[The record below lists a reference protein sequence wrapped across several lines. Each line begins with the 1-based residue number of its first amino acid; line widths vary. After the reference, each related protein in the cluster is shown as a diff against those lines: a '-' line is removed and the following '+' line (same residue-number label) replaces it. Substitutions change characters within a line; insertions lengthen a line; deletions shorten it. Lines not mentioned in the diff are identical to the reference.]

1 MMTLRLTV
9 AAAALM
15 LSSAGFAAV
24 TLTVPE
30 EIKIVAVNDQ
40 EVTGGLF
47 RSTEKYKLDAGENVL
62 TVRYSEFF
70 QHADNS
76 HDILK
81 SGVAAIRTP
90 SLIDGQEYRLGLVN
104 APKDFDAAQKY
115 KDQPIFG
122 LYDKSNQLLVQQAGA
137 KKEQKSIFS
146 NGVLGNAVDFMK
158 KDAVPENQ
166 PAPVYAQS
174 VAVKPTNVVSPVAAS
189 KNVTINE
196 NGADQQLIQLWQ
208 KANKAERQKF
218 MSWLAEQAN

>member
-47 RSTEKYKLDAGENVL
+47 RSTEKYKLDAGENLL

-90 SLIDGQEYRLGLVN
+90 ALIDGQEYRLGLVN

-137 KKEQKSIFS
+137 KKEQKTIFS
-146 NGVLGNAVDFMK
+146 NGVLGNAVDFTK
-158 KDAVPENQ
+158 KEVVPENQ
-166 PAPVYAQS
+166 PAPIYAQS
-174 VAVKPTNVVSPVAAS
+174 VAVKPTNVVSPVAAP

-208 KANKAERQKF
+208 KASKAERQKF

>member
-47 RSTEKYKLDAGENVL
+47 RSTEKYKLDAGENLL

-90 SLIDGQEYRLGLVN
+90 ALIDGQEYRLGLVN

-122 LYDKSNQLLVQQAGA
+122 LYDRSNQLLVQQAGA

-146 NGVLGNAVDFMK
+146 NGVLGNAVDFTK
-158 KDAVPENQ
+158 KEAVPENQ
-166 PAPVYAQS
+166 PAPAYAQS

>member
-47 RSTEKYKLDAGENVL
+47 RSTEKYKLDAGENLL

-90 SLIDGQEYRLGLVN
+90 ALIDGQEYRLGLVN

-122 LYDKSNQLLVQQAGA
+122 LYDRSNQLLVQQAGA

-146 NGVLGNAVDFMK
+146 NGVLGNAVDFAK
-158 KDAVPENQ
+158 KEAVPENQ
-166 PAPVYAQS
+166 PSPVYAQS
-174 VAVKPTNVVSPVAAS
+174 VTVKSTNVAS
-189 KNVTINE
+189 HITTPKNVTINE

-218 MSWLAEQAN
+218 MGWLAEQAN

>member
-47 RSTEKYKLDAGENVL
+47 RSTEKYKLDAGENLL

-90 SLIDGQEYRLGLVN
+90 ALIDGQEYRLGLVN

-122 LYDKSNQLLVQQAGA
+122 LYDRSNQLLVQQAGA

-146 NGVLGNAVDFMK
+146 NGVLGNAVDFAK
-158 KDAVPENQ
+158 KEAVPENQ
-166 PAPVYAQS
+166 PSPVYAQS
-174 VAVKPTNVVSPVAAS
+174 VTVKSTNVAS
-189 KNVTINE
+189 HIATPKNVTINE

>member
-1 MMTLRLTV
+1 MTLRLTV

-47 RSTEKYKLDAGENVL
+47 RSTEKYKLDAGENLL

-90 SLIDGQEYRLGLVN
+90 ALIDGQEYRLGLVN

-122 LYDKSNQLLVQQAGA
+122 LYDRSNQLLVQQAGA

-146 NGVLGNAVDFMK
+146 NGVLGNAVDFTK
-158 KDAVPENQ
+158 KEAVPENQ
-166 PAPVYAQS
+166 PAPVYTQS
-174 VAVKPTNVVSPVAAS
+174 VTVKPTNVVSPVTAP

>member
-1 MMTLRLTV
+1 MTLRLTV

-47 RSTEKYKLDAGENVL
+47 RSTEKYKLNAGENLL

-90 SLIDGQEYRLGLVN
+90 ALIDGQEYRLGLVN

-122 LYDKSNQLLVQQAGA
+122 LYDRSNQLLVQQAGA

-146 NGVLGNAVDFMK
+146 NGFLGNAVDFAK
-158 KDAVPENQ
+158 KEAVPENQ
-166 PAPVYAQS
+166 PSPVYAQS
-174 VAVKPTNVVSPVAAS
+174 VTVKSTNVAS
-189 KNVTINE
+189 HITTPKNVTINE

-208 KANKAERQKF
+208 KASKAERQKF

>member
-47 RSTEKYKLDAGENVL
+47 RSTEKYKLDAGENLL

-90 SLIDGQEYRLGLVN
+90 ALIDGQEYRLGLVN

-122 LYDKSNQLLVQQAGA
+122 LYDRSNQLLMQQAGA

-146 NGVLGNAVDFMK
+146 NGVLGNAVDFTK
-158 KDAVPENQ
+158 KEAVPENQ

-174 VAVKPTNVVSPVAAS
+174 LNVKPTNVAAPVVAP
-189 KNVTINE
+189 KNIAVHQ

-208 KANKAERQKF
+208 KASKAERQKF

>member
-1 MMTLRLTV
+1 MTLRLTV

-47 RSTEKYKLDAGENVL
+47 RSTEKYKLDAGENLL

-90 SLIDGQEYRLGLVN
+90 ALIDGQEYRLGLVN

-146 NGVLGNAVDFMK
+146 NGVLGNAVDFTK
-158 KDAVPENQ
+158 KEAVPENQ

-208 KANKAERQKF
+208 KASKAERQKF

>member
-47 RSTEKYKLDAGENVL
+47 RSTEKYKLDAGENLL

-90 SLIDGQEYRLGLVN
+90 ALIDGQEYRLGLVN

-146 NGVLGNAVDFMK
+146 NGVLGNAVDFTK
-158 KDAVPENQ
+158 KEAVPENQ

-208 KANKAERQKF
+208 KASKAERQKF

>member
-1 MMTLRLTV
+1 MTLRLTV

-47 RSTEKYKLDAGENVL
+47 RSTEKYKLDAGENLL

-90 SLIDGQEYRLGLVN
+90 ALIDGQEYRLGLVN

-137 KKEQKSIFS
+137 KKEQKTIFS
-146 NGVLGNAVDFMK
+146 NGVLGNAVDFTK
-158 KDAVPENQ
+158 KEVVPENQ
-166 PAPVYAQS
+166 PAPIYAQS
-174 VAVKPTNVVSPVAAS
+174 VAVKPTNVVSPVAAP

-208 KANKAERQKF
+208 KASKAERQKF

>member
-1 MMTLRLTV
+1 MTLRLTV

-47 RSTEKYKLDAGENVL
+47 RSTEKYKLDAGENL
-62 TVRYSEFF
+62 LMVRYSEFF

-90 SLIDGQEYRLGLVN
+90 ALIDGQEYRLGLVN

-122 LYDKSNQLLVQQAGA
+122 LYDRSNQLLVQQAGA

-146 NGVLGNAVDFMK
+146 NGVLGNAVDFTK
-158 KDAVPENQ
+158 KEAVPENQ

-174 VAVKPTNVVSPVAAS
+174 VTVKPTNVVSPVVAS
-189 KNVTINE
+189 KNVIINE

>member
-1 MMTLRLTV
+1 MTLRLTV

-146 NGVLGNAVDFMK
+146 NGVLGNAVDFTK
-158 KDAVPENQ
+158 KEAVPESQ

-208 KANKAERQKF
+208 KASKAERQKF

>member
-1 MMTLRLTV
+1 MTLRLTV

>member
-1 MMTLRLTV
+1 MTLRLTV

-47 RSTEKYKLDAGENVL
+47 RSTEKYKLDAGENLL

-90 SLIDGQEYRLGLVN
+90 ALIDGQEYRLGLIN

-146 NGVLGNAVDFMK
+146 NGVLGNAVDFTK
-158 KDAVPENQ
+158 KEAVPENQ
-166 PAPVYAQS
+166 PSPVYAQS
-174 VAVKPTNVVSPVAAS
+174 VTVKSTNVAS
-189 KNVTINE
+189 HITTPKNVTINE
-196 NGADQQLIQLWQ
+196 NGADQQLIQIWQ

>member
-47 RSTEKYKLDAGENVL
+47 RSTEKYKLDAGENL
-62 TVRYSEFF
+62 LMVRYSEFF

-90 SLIDGQEYRLGLVN
+90 ALIDGQEYRLGLVN

-122 LYDKSNQLLVQQAGA
+122 LYDRSNQLLVQQAGA

-146 NGVLGNAVDFMK
+146 NGVLGNAVDFTK
-158 KDAVPENQ
+158 KEAVPENQ

-174 VAVKPTNVVSPVAAS
+174 VTVKPTNVVSPVVAS
-189 KNVTINE
+189 KNVIINE

>member
-1 MMTLRLTV
+1 MTLRLTV

-47 RSTEKYKLDAGENVL
+47 RSTEKYKLDAGENLL

-90 SLIDGQEYRLGLVN
+90 ALIDGQEYRLGLVN

-122 LYDKSNQLLVQQAGA
+122 LYDRSNQLLVQQAGA

-146 NGVLGNAVDFMK
+146 NGVLGNAVDFAK
-158 KDAVPENQ
+158 KEAVPENQ
-166 PAPVYAQS
+166 PSPVYAQS
-174 VAVKPTNVVSPVAAS
+174 VTVKSTNVAS
-189 KNVTINE
+189 HITTPKNVTINE

-218 MSWLAEQAN
+218 MGWLAEQAN

>member
-1 MMTLRLTV
+1 MTLRLTV

-62 TVRYSEFF
+62 TVSYSEFF

-137 KKEQKSIFS
+137 KKEQKLIFS
-146 NGVLGNAVDFMK
+146 NGVLGNAVDFTK
-158 KDAVPENQ
+158 KEAVPENQ

-208 KANKAERQKF
+208 KASKAERQKF

>member
-1 MMTLRLTV
+1 MTLRLTV

-47 RSTEKYKLDAGENVL
+47 RSTEKYKLDAGENLL

-90 SLIDGQEYRLGLVN
+90 ALIDGQEYRLGLVN

-122 LYDKSNQLLVQQAGA
+122 LYDRSNQLLVQQAGA

-146 NGVLGNAVDFMK
+146 NGVLGNAVDFTK
-158 KDAVPENQ
+158 KEAVPENQ

-208 KANKAERQKF
+208 KASKAERQKF

>member
-47 RSTEKYKLDAGENVL
+47 RSTEKYKLDAGENLL

-90 SLIDGQEYRLGLVN
+90 ALIDGQEYRLGLVN

-122 LYDKSNQLLVQQAGA
+122 LYDRSNQLLVQQAGA

-146 NGVLGNAVDFMK
+146 NGVLGNAVDFTK
-158 KDAVPENQ
+158 KEAVPENQ

-208 KANKAERQKF
+208 KASKAERQKF

>member
-47 RSTEKYKLDAGENVL
+47 RSTEKYKLDAGENLL

-81 SGVAAIRTP
+81 SGVADIRTP
-90 SLIDGQEYRLGLVN
+90 ALIDGQEYRLGLVN

-146 NGVLGNAVDFMK
+146 NGVLGNAVDFTK
-158 KDAVPENQ
+158 KEAVPENQ

-174 VAVKPTNVVSPVAAS
+174 VTVKPTNVAVPVATP
-189 KNVTINE
+189 KNIAVLQ
-196 NGADQQLIQLWQ
+196 NGVDQQLIQLWQ
-208 KANKAERQKF
+208 KASKAERQKF

>member
-1 MMTLRLTV
+1 MTLRLTV

-47 RSTEKYKLDAGENVL
+47 RSTEKYKLDAGENLL

-90 SLIDGQEYRLGLVN
+90 ALIDGQEYRLGLVN

-122 LYDKSNQLLVQQAGA
+122 LYDRSNQLLVQQAGA

-146 NGVLGNAVDFMK
+146 NGVLGNAVDFAK
-158 KDAVPENQ
+158 KEAVPENQ
-166 PAPVYAQS
+166 PSPVYAQS
-174 VAVKPTNVVSPVAAS
+174 VTVKSTNVAS
-189 KNVTINE
+189 HITTPKNVTINE
-196 NGADQQLIQLWQ
+196 NGADQQLIQIWQ

>member
-1 MMTLRLTV
+1 MTLRLTV

-47 RSTEKYKLDAGENVL
+47 RSTEKYKLDAGENLL

-90 SLIDGQEYRLGLVN
+90 ALIDGQEYRLGLVN

-122 LYDKSNQLLVQQAGA
+122 LYDRSNQLLVQQAGA

-146 NGVLGNAVDFMK
+146 NGVLGNAVDFTK
-158 KDAVPENQ
+158 KEAVPENQ
-166 PAPVYAQS
+166 PAPAYAQS

>member
-1 MMTLRLTV
+1 MTLRLTV

-137 KKEQKSIFS
+137 KKEQKLIFS
-146 NGVLGNAVDFMK
+146 NGVLGNAVDFTK
-158 KDAVPENQ
+158 KEVVPENQ

-174 VAVKPTNVVSPVAAS
+174 VTVKPTNVVSPVAAS

>member
-1 MMTLRLTV
+1 MTLRLTV

-47 RSTEKYKLDAGENVL
+47 RSTEKYKLDAGENLL

-90 SLIDGQEYRLGLVN
+90 ALIDGQEYRLGLVN

-122 LYDKSNQLLVQQAGA
+122 LYDRSNQLLVQQAGA

-146 NGVLGNAVDFMK
+146 NGVLGNAVDFAK
-158 KDAVPENQ
+158 KEAVPENQ
-166 PAPVYAQS
+166 PSPVYAQS
-174 VAVKPTNVVSPVAAS
+174 VTVKSTNVAS
-189 KNVTINE
+189 HIATPKNVTINE

>member
-47 RSTEKYKLDAGENVL
+47 RSTEKYKLDAGENLL

-90 SLIDGQEYRLGLVN
+90 ALIDGQEYRLGLVN

-122 LYDKSNQLLVQQAGA
+122 LYDRSNQLLVQQAGA

-146 NGVLGNAVDFMK
+146 NGVLGNAVDFAK
-158 KDAVPENQ
+158 KEAVPENQ
-166 PAPVYAQS
+166 PSPVYAQS
-174 VAVKPTNVVSPVAAS
+174 VTVKSTNVAS
-189 KNVTINE
+189 HITTPKNVTINE
-196 NGADQQLIQLWQ
+196 NGADQQLIQIWQ

>member
-90 SLIDGQEYRLGLVN
+90 ALIDGQEYRLGLVN
-104 APKDFDAAQKY
+104 APRDFDAAQKY

-146 NGVLGNAVDFMK
+146 NGVLGNAVDFTK
-158 KDAVPENQ
+158 KEAVPENQ

-174 VAVKPTNVVSPVAAS
+174 VTAKPTNVVSPVVAS
-189 KNVTINE
+189 KNVIINE